1 MIADTPKPPA
11 RIVHLVDDD
20 ESMLTALSRLLTAA
34 GHEVRSFPSAEAFLS
49 RDDPSARGCVVVDLR
64 MHGMDGLQLQS
75 RLAASTNPMPLI
87 VLTAHGDVSASV
99 HAMKAGA
106 EDFLTKPVKP
116 EDLLGAVERALVRDA
131 EAAEQRRTR
140 EDLHQRFQSLT
151 PREREILQRI
161 IDGKLNKEIAAELG
175 SAERTIKAHRGS
187 IMAKLRANSPAELG
201 WIARDAG
208 WLGT

>member
-1 MIADTPKPPA
+1 
-11 RIVHLVDDD
+11 
-20 ESMLTALSRLLTAA
+20 
-34 GHEVRSFPSAEAFLS
+34 
-49 RDDPSARGCVVVDLR
+49 
-64 MHGMDGLQLQS
+64 
-75 RLAASTNPMPLI
+75 MPLI

-116 EDLLGAVERALVRDA
+116 EDPLGAVERALVRDA
-131 EAAEQRRTR
+131 EAAEQRRTS

-151 PREREILQRI
+151 PREREILQHI
-161 IDGKLNKEIAAELG
+161 LDGKLNKEIAAELG